1 MKEEGCSQ
9 PWGGEGSGRDVGNR
23 VGVGGGG
30 GHVDEVETVL
40 ADMEVDAVLEDK
52 EVDAAEE
59 EEQEI
64 EETEGEMEGVEAD
77 EMNI

>member
-1 MKEEGCSQ
+1 MAFYIRRR
-9 PWGGEGSGRDVGNR
+9 GGQVVGNH
-23 VGVGGGG
+23 VGGVGGDG

-77 EMNI
+77 EMNEMDN